1 MDKKTPIP
9 RESQADRFERFVSL
23 DAGQFWKALIVDDET
38 SLIDI
43 GEVLL
48 IENIDYVDDQ
58 AHTVTIRIHPSK
70 QSRTS
75 PKSEKFRIEDFL
87 RNFEHVEMHDAKK
100 ERETRLAEIQGRINN
115 AQLELTQASA
125 DVTRL
130 DAFIQRDMPEKEK
143 DASLPVIRE
152 ALPNGVVGAIKTQKV
167 TALMTKGLTDN
178 GVQQIKSAMEHQ
190 VSVIEK
196 RSGWLTKKTGQ
207 LAEIAA
213 EMTPYFEE
221 QAAVALAETSEM
233 RKHIDKLMK
242 GIDSLDL
249 YTLKDVEVF
258 NIAKGV
264 SAPSDIKLTITQSVL
279 YMDEEMAVYAPVVGG
294 FDCRNRADFFKA
306 LAEHPELVNQIFP
319 TERCVVGMST
329 TRHHRDYSDY
339 HAITAER
346 MRRDNA
352 LVFFLVRDGDNLYG
366 VVSSEVMHQFT
377 SRLFPSWNEM
387 EQPFRGVR
395 GEDITY
401 ESVQYTSSLS
411 QFEKISLAYK
421 RILILLC
428 GLDHN
433 MTLFGEFYEQ
443 GASLE
448 FVTQAFQEKYIN
460 FIYDDDGTNMF
471 KGQSGERPTI
481 GEWLQD
487 MNTTIT
493 SGSRVLL
500 NWRDCFSIDSIPS
513 AFERESQWHSRDYRR
528 SLLFTPDNAT
538 RSGYVEAVVEMR
550 NGEMFVTL
558 PLSGDNI
565 RYEHREFN
573 GRLSL
578 DVALKCIS
586 NEFSIICLDRVNPD
600 DLKYYLHNRTARV
613 KNVPAIKSIKE
624 AIIIAERDYVEEQPI
639 RSRMYA
645 ALEAGGVVQGTD
657 SLKLIADA
665 VAVFRCANKGAKL
678 DIVNHDIK
686 KYNQLLDQMF
696 MLSSKAGDPT
706 DVVREAEEKLGRNV
720 IRIAVDTKGVYVAY
734 STPLEAERD
743 DRLIEFK
750 WVARTRYKATSKGMK
765 AQNPTFTKL
774 HARPANETVKFEIE
788 SYSDYVFPESHP
800 WNTPN
805 AKKKQFEYSTTPKA
819 MMTALDE
826 VLTNDDAFKMFLH
839 DYKLVRQASSKGRV
853 EEPCVFV
860 PVATACTHHGIVG
873 TFGLRMDSVSAL
885 IYASNSDEGRLSL
898 ARLAYTSLYEYKTDA
913 SESFNKAV
921 ARDQSKSF
929 LDLTHPMFLTV
940 EGALKTDSVWAINK
954 GFYQVD
960 RVKTESY
967 SIQAILDRKLAS
979 YELMESLEGSVDDFF
994 GAKKPENFKPYAVK
1008 CFSGRGS
1015 SWDGYV
1021 MYELTEELLTA
1032 IEKGDVDVNEH
1043 YDTLEDAERRMSERY
1058 VHCLSG
1064 EGDSFTEVFYVET
1077 EDYPK
1082 ELKDHDGQ
1090 VFPALKG
1097 WVLDEKAS

>member
-1 MDKKTPIP
+1 MDKKTPTL
-9 RESQADRFERFVSL
+9 REPQADRFERFVSL
-23 DAGQFWKALIVDDET
+23 EAGQFWKALVVDNNK
-38 SLIDI
+38 SLIDVDD
-43 GEVLL
+43 VLL
-48 IENIDYVDDQ
+48 IENIDYVDEQ

-70 QSRTS
+70 QSRS
-75 PKSEKFRIEDFL
+75 FPKSEKFRVEQFL
-87 RNFEHVEMHDAKK
+87 RNFEHVEMHHAKK
-100 ERETRLAEIQGRINN
+100 ERETRLAEIQGRINDV
-115 AQLELTQASA
+115 QLELTQASA
-125 DVTRL
+125 DINVL
-130 DAFIQRDMPEKEK
+130 DSFIQRDMPDKEK
-143 DASLPVIRE
+143 DASLPVVRE

-178 GVQQIKSAMEHQ
+178 GVQQIKSAMAHQ

-221 QAAVALAETSEM
+221 QAAVALAEASEM

-258 NIAKGV
+258 NITEGV

-294 FDCRNRADFFKA
+294 FDCRNRDDFFKA
-306 LAEHPELVNQIFP
+306 LAKHPELVNQIFP

-433 MTLFGEFYEQ
+433 MTLFGEFYEE

-586 NEFSIICLDRVNPD
+586 NEFSVICLDRVNPD

-720 IRIAVDTKGVYVAY
+720 IRITMDTKGVYVAY

-750 WVARTRYKATSKGMK
+750 WVARTRYKATSKGVK

-774 HARPANETVKFEIE
+774 HARPANESIKFEIE
-788 SYSDYVFPESHP
+788 SYSDYVFPESYP
-800 WNTPN
+800 WSTPN

-819 MMTALDE
+819 VMTALDE
-826 VLTNDDAFKMFLH
+826 ALTNEDSFKMFLH
-839 DYKLVRQASSKGRV
+839 DYKLVRKASSKGCV

-860 PVATACTHHGIVG
+860 PVATTCTRSGMIG
-873 TFGLRMDSVSAL
+873 SFGLGMDSISAL
-885 IYASNSDEGRLSL
+885 IYASNGDQERLSL
-898 ARLAYTSLYEYKTDA
+898 ARLAYTSLYERKTVHT
-913 SESFNKAV
+913 EIFNKAV
-921 ARDQSKSF
+921 ARDKNKSF
-929 LDLTHPMFLTV
+929 LELVRPKLLTV
-940 EGALKTDSVWAINK
+940 KDALETNSVWSINSS
-954 GFYQVD
+954 FYQVD
-960 RVKTESY
+960 RVKVESY
-967 SIQAILDRKLAS
+967 SIQAILDRKMVS
-979 YELMESLEGSVDDFF
+979 YELMEGIEGSVDNFF
-994 GAKKPENFKPYAVK
+994 GVKKPENYRPCAIKDY
-1008 CFSGRGS
+1008 SGFRS
-1015 SWDGYV
+1015 EWVGYIL
-1021 MYELTEELLTA
+1021 YELTEELLKA
-1032 IEKGDVDVNEH
+1032 VESHDAHVDYF
-1043 YDTLEDAERRMSERY
+1043 YDTFEEAEQSVLEHSVSQSVGDAR
-1058 VHCLSG
+1058 
-1064 EGDSFTEVFYVET
+1064 SFTEIFYVET
-1077 EDYPK
+1077 NDHPK
-1082 ELKDHDGQ
+1082 DLTTRNGQ
-1090 VFPALKG
+1090 IFPAIKA
-1097 WVLDEKAS
+1097 WKLDSKAK